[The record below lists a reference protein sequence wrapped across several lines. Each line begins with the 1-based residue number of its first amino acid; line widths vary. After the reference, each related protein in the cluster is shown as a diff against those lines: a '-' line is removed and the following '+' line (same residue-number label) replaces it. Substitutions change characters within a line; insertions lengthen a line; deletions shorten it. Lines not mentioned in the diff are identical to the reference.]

1 MNPIKT
7 ELWSRIVGKWVECH
21 IADVSEASKS
31 AAADGVGRDDGLGD
45 YLAVYTTELGADV
58 RTVDVRKVID
68 ASDAAEVLALLA
80 ARLSFP
86 DYFGQNLDALYD
98 VTGEYAD
105 RLQAQLDAQD
115 GSVPQV
121 WLIHSDVAQSKML
134 FPVMDTLKDAM
145 SELTGVGLSI
155 LWVVTGANTV

>member
-21 IADVSEASKS
+21 IAEVSEASQS

-58 RTVDVRKVID
+58 RTVDVRKAV
-68 ASDAAEVLALLA
+68 DAAEVLALLA
-80 ARLSFP
+80 ARLNFP
-86 DYFGQNLDALYD
+86 DYFGENLDALYD

-105 RLQAQLDAQD
+105 RLQAQLNAQD

>member
-45 YLAVYTTELGADV
+45 YLAAYTTELGADV
-58 RTVDVRKVID
+58 RTVDVRKAV
-68 ASDAAEVLALLA
+68 DAAEVLALLA
-80 ARLSFP
+80 ARLNFP
-86 DYFGQNLDALYD
+86 DYFGENLDALYD

-105 RLQAQLDAQD
+105 RLQAQLNAQD

>member
-58 RTVDVRKVID
+58 RTVDVRKAV
-68 ASDAAEVLALLA
+68 DAAEVLALLA
-80 ARLSFP
+80 ARLNFP

-105 RLQAQLDAQD
+105 RLQAQLNAQD

>member
-7 ELWSRIVGKWVECH
+7 EVWSRIVGKWVECH

-58 RTVDVRKVID
+58 RTVDVRKAV
-68 ASDAAEVLALLA
+68 DAAEVLALLA
-80 ARLSFP
+80 ARLNFP
-86 DYFGQNLDALYD
+86 DYFGENLDALYD

-105 RLQAQLDAQD
+105 RLQAQLNAQD

>member
-7 ELWSRIVGKWVECH
+7 KLWSRIVGKWVECH

-58 RTVDVRKVID
+58 RTVDVRKAV
-68 ASDAAEVLALLA
+68 DAAEVLALLA
-80 ARLSFP
+80 ARLNFP
-86 DYFGQNLDALYD
+86 DYFGENLDALYD

-105 RLQAQLDAQD
+105 RLQAQLNAQD

>member
-68 ASDAAEVLALLA
+68 AGDAAEVLALLA
-80 ARLSFP
+80 ARLNFP
-86 DYFGQNLDALYD
+86 DYFGENLDALYD

-105 RLQAQLDAQD
+105 RLQAQLNAQD

>member
-21 IADVSEASKS
+21 IAEVSEVSKS
-31 AAADGVGRDDGLGD
+31 AAADGMGRDDGLGD

-58 RTVDVRKVID
+58 RTVDVRKAV
-68 ASDAAEVLALLA
+68 DAAEVLALLA
-80 ARLSFP
+80 ARLNFP
-86 DYFGQNLDALYD
+86 DYFGENLDALYD

-105 RLQAQLDAQD
+105 RLQAQLNAQD

-155 LWVVTGANTV
+155 LWVVTDANTV

>member
-58 RTVDVRKVID
+58 RTVDVRKAV
-68 ASDAAEVLALLA
+68 DAAEVLALLA
-80 ARLSFP
+80 ARLNFP
-86 DYFGQNLDALYD
+86 DYFGENLDALYD

-105 RLQAQLDAQD
+105 RLQAQLNAQD

>member
-58 RTVDVRKVID
+58 RTVDVRKAV
-68 ASDAAEVLALLA
+68 DAAEVLALLA
-80 ARLSFP
+80 ARLNFP
-86 DYFGQNLDALYD
+86 DYFGENLDALYD

-105 RLQAQLDAQD
+105 RLQAQLNAQD

-155 LWVVTGANTV
+155 LWVVTDVNTV

>member
-21 IADVSEASKS
+21 IAEVSEASKS
-31 AAADGVGRDDGLGD
+31 VAADGVGRDDGLGD

-58 RTVDVRKVID
+58 RTVDVRKAV
-68 ASDAAEVLALLA
+68 DAAEVLALLA
-80 ARLSFP
+80 ARLNFP
-86 DYFGQNLDALYD
+86 DYFGENLDALYD

-105 RLQAQLDAQD
+105 RLQAQLNAQD

-155 LWVVTGANTV
+155 LWVVTAANTV

>member
-21 IADVSEASKS
+21 IAEVSEASKS

-58 RTVDVRKVID
+58 RTVDVRKAV
-68 ASDAAEVLALLA
+68 DAAEVLALLA
-80 ARLSFP
+80 ARLNFP
-86 DYFGQNLDALYD
+86 DYFGENLDALYD

-105 RLQAQLDAQD
+105 RLQAQLNAQD

-134 FPVMDTLKDAM
+134 FPIMDTLKDAM

-155 LWVVTGANTV
+155 LWVVTDANTV

>member
-31 AAADGVGRDDGLGD
+31 AAADGVGRDDVLGD

-58 RTVDVRKVID
+58 RTVDVRKAV
-68 ASDAAEVLALLA
+68 DAAEVLALLA
-80 ARLSFP
+80 ARLNFP
-86 DYFGQNLDALYD
+86 DYFGENLDALYD

-105 RLQAQLDAQD
+105 RLQAQLNAQD

>member
-21 IADVSEASKS
+21 IAEVSEASQS

-58 RTVDVRKVID
+58 RTVDVRKAV
-68 ASDAAEVLALLA
+68 DAAEVLALLA
-80 ARLSFP
+80 ARLNFP
-86 DYFGQNLDALYD
+86 DYFGENLDALYD

-105 RLQAQLDAQD
+105 RLQAQLNAQD

-134 FPVMDTLKDAM
+134 FPIMDTLKDAM

>member
-21 IADVSEASKS
+21 IAEVSEASQS
-31 AAADGVGRDDGLGD
+31 AATDGVGRDDGLGD

-58 RTVDVRKVID
+58 RTVDVRKAV
-68 ASDAAEVLALLA
+68 DAAEVLALLA
-80 ARLSFP
+80 ARLNFP
-86 DYFGQNLDALYD
+86 DYFGENLDALYD

-105 RLQAQLDAQD
+105 RLQAQLNAQD

>member
-21 IADVSEASKS
+21 IAEVSEASKS

-58 RTVDVRKVID
+58 RTVDVRKAV
-68 ASDAAEVLALLA
+68 DAAEVLALLA
-80 ARLSFP
+80 ARLNFP
-86 DYFGQNLDALYD
+86 DYFGENLDALYD

-105 RLQAQLDAQD
+105 RLQAQLNAQD

>member
-21 IADVSEASKS
+21 IAEVSEASQS
-31 AAADGVGRDDGLGD
+31 AVADGVGRDDGLGD

-121 WLIHSDVAQSKML
+121 WLIHSDAVQSKML
-134 FPVMDTLKDAM
+134 FPIMDTLKDAM

-155 LWVVTGANTV
+155 LWVVTDANTV

>member
-21 IADVSEASKS
+21 VSEVPETSKS
-31 AAADGVGRDDGLGD
+31 IVVSGVDRDDELGD

-58 RTVDVRKVID
+58 RTVDVRKVTD
-68 ASDAAEVLALLA
+68 VNDTVEVLALLA
-80 ARLSFP
+80 TRLGFP

-98 VTGEYAD
+98 VTSEYAD
-105 RLQAQLDAQD
+105 HLQTQLDAQ
-115 GSVPQV
+115 GGAVPQV
-121 WLIHSDVAQSKML
+121 WLIHSDAAQSKML
-134 FPVMDTLKDAM
+134 FPVMDTLKDVM

-155 LWVVTGANTV
+155 LWLVTDANTA

>member
-21 IADVSEASKS
+21 IAEVSEASQS

-58 RTVDVRKVID
+58 RTVDVRKAV
-68 ASDAAEVLALLA
+68 DAAEVLALLA
-80 ARLSFP
+80 ARLNFP

-105 RLQAQLDAQD
+105 RLQAQLNAQD

>member
-58 RTVDVRKVID
+58 RTVDVRKAV
-68 ASDAAEVLALLA
+68 DAAEVLALLA

-86 DYFGQNLDALYD
+86 DYFGENLDALYD

-105 RLQAQLDAQD
+105 RLQAQLNAQD

>member
-21 IADVSEASKS
+21 IAEVSEASKS
-31 AAADGVGRDDGLGD
+31 VAADGVGRDDGLGD

-58 RTVDVRKVID
+58 RTVDVRKAV
-68 ASDAAEVLALLA
+68 DAAEVLALLA
-80 ARLSFP
+80 ARLNFP
-86 DYFGQNLDALYD
+86 DYFGENLDALYD

-105 RLQAQLDAQD
+105 RLQAQLNAQD

-134 FPVMDTLKDAM
+134 FPIMDTLKDAM

>member
-58 RTVDVRKVID
+58 RTVDVRKAV
-68 ASDAAEVLALLA
+68 DAAEVLALLA
-80 ARLSFP
+80 ARLNFP
-86 DYFGQNLDALYD
+86 DYFGENLDALYD

-105 RLQAQLDAQD
+105 RLQAQLNAQD

-121 WLIHSDVAQSKML
+121 LLIHSDVAQSKML

>member
-58 RTVDVRKVID
+58 RTVDVRKAV
-68 ASDAAEVLALLA
+68 DAAEVLALLA

-121 WLIHSDVAQSKML
+121 WLIHSDAVQSKML
-134 FPVMDTLKDAM
+134 FPIMDTLKDAM

-155 LWVVTGANTV
+155 LWVVTDANTV

>member
-31 AAADGVGRDDGLGD
+31 AAADGVGRDAGLGV

-58 RTVDVRKVID
+58 RTVDVRKAV
-68 ASDAAEVLALLA
+68 DAAEVLALLA
-80 ARLSFP
+80 ARLNFP
-86 DYFGQNLDALYD
+86 DYFGENLDALYD

-105 RLQAQLDAQD
+105 RLQAQLNAQD

>member
-58 RTVDVRKVID
+58 RTVDVRKAV
-68 ASDAAEVLALLA
+68 DAAEVLALLA
-80 ARLSFP
+80 ARLGFP

-105 RLQAQLDAQD
+105 RLQGQLDAQD

-121 WLIHSDVAQSKML
+121 WLIHSDAVQSKML
-134 FPVMDTLKDAM
+134 FPIMDTLKDAM

-155 LWVVTGANTV
+155 LWVVTDANTV

>member
-7 ELWSRIVGKWVECH
+7 ELWSRIVGKGVECH

-58 RTVDVRKVID
+58 RTVDVRKAV
-68 ASDAAEVLALLA
+68 DAAEVLALLA
-80 ARLSFP
+80 ARLNFP
-86 DYFGQNLDALYD
+86 DYFGENLDALYD

-105 RLQAQLDAQD
+105 RLQAQLNAQD

>member
-7 ELWSRIVGKWVECH
+7 ELWSRIVGRWVECH
-21 IADVSEASKS
+21 ISDVSKASKS
-31 AAADGVGRDDGLGD
+31 AVADGVGRDDGLGD

-58 RTVDVRKVID
+58 RTVDVRKAV
-68 ASDAAEVLALLA
+68 DAAEVLALLA
-80 ARLSFP
+80 ARLNFP
-86 DYFGQNLDALYD
+86 DYFGENLDALYD

-105 RLQAQLDAQD
+105 RLQAQLNAQD

>member
-1 MNPIKT
+1 MNPVKT

-21 IADVSEASKS
+21 IAEVSEASQS

-58 RTVDVRKVID
+58 RTLDVRKVID

-80 ARLSFP
+80 ARLSLP

-121 WLIHSDVAQSKML
+121 WLIHSCVAQSKML

>member
-1 MNPIKT
+1 MNPVKT

-58 RTVDVRKVID
+58 RTVDVRKAV
-68 ASDAAEVLALLA
+68 DAAEVLALLA
-80 ARLSFP
+80 ARLNFP
-86 DYFGQNLDALYD
+86 DYFGENLDALYD

-105 RLQAQLDAQD
+105 RLQAQLNAQD

>member
-21 IADVSEASKS
+21 IAEVSEASQS

-80 ARLSFP
+80 ARLNFP

-105 RLQAQLDAQD
+105 RLQAQLNAQD

-134 FPVMDTLKDAM
+134 FPIMDTLKDAM

>member
-1 MNPIKT
+1 MNPVKT

-21 IADVSEASKS
+21 IAEVSEASQS
-31 AAADGVGRDDGLGD
+31 AATDGVGRDDGLGD

-80 ARLSFP
+80 ARLGFP

>member
-58 RTVDVRKVID
+58 RTVDVRKAV
-68 ASDAAEVLALLA
+68 DAAEVLALLA
-80 ARLSFP
+80 ARLNFP
-86 DYFGQNLDALYD
+86 DYFGENLDALYD

-105 RLQAQLDAQD
+105 RLQAQLNAQD

-134 FPVMDTLKDAM
+134 FPIMDTLKDAM

>member
-21 IADVSEASKS
+21 IAEVSEASQS
-31 AAADGVGRDDGLGD
+31 AVADGVGRDDGLGD

-58 RTVDVRKVID
+58 RTVDVRKAV
-68 ASDAAEVLALLA
+68 DAAEVLALLA
-80 ARLSFP
+80 ARLNFP
-86 DYFGQNLDALYD
+86 DYFGENLDALYD

-105 RLQAQLDAQD
+105 RLQAQLNAQD

>member
-21 IADVSEASKS
+21 IAEVSEAPKS
-31 AAADGVGRDDGLGD
+31 AAADGMGRDDGLGD

-58 RTVDVRKVID
+58 RTVDVRKAV
-68 ASDAAEVLALLA
+68 DAAEVLALLA
-80 ARLSFP
+80 ARLNFP
-86 DYFGQNLDALYD
+86 DYFGENLDALYD

-105 RLQAQLDAQD
+105 RLQAQLNAQD

>member
-21 IADVSEASKS
+21 IAEVSEASKS
-31 AAADGVGRDDGLGD
+31 VAADGVGRDDGLGD

-58 RTVDVRKVID
+58 RTVDVRKAV
-68 ASDAAEVLALLA
+68 DAAEVLALLA
-80 ARLSFP
+80 ARLNFP
-86 DYFGQNLDALYD
+86 DYFGENLDALYD

-105 RLQAQLDAQD
+105 RLQAQLNAQD